1 MAERGDTASTFQKLC
16 RAAFGVS
23 FEAKIDKEE
32 RANRALNYLATVLL
46 SELSEQARINAAPL
60 PGTSK
65 ELRRD
70 KTMAMEDPILEA
82 THSADTVLPLGANL
96 ALEPDEEVSDADM
109 QSNLGSD
116 VDSALGES
124 EAWPSSTASL
134 RSSIVRAMEENGRIY
149 HGYKDGKYVLPTD
162 QEELDRQAFQYQLC
176 QLTFENRLNFAPV
189 YHPHRVL
196 DVGCGIGVCR
206 SLPFRLCPDP

>member
-23 FEAKIDKEE
+23 LEAKIDKEE

-70 KTMAMEDPILEA
+70 KTMAMEDPILES
-82 THSADTVLPLGANL
+82 THSVDTVLPLGANL
-96 ALEPDEEVSDADM
+96 ALEPDEVSVEVEAHHLRDPDLYYVPYLPRLTGSFRCRYAE
-109 QSNLGSD
+109 QLGERCRLGIGRSKLFSSNGI
-116 VDSALGES
+116 VDSRAYASQS

-162 QEELDRQAFQYQLC
+162 Q
-176 QLTFENRLNFAPV
+176 V
-189 YHPHRVL
+189 
-196 DVGCGIGVCR
+196 
-206 SLPFRLCPDP
+206 